1 MPIIREFFSD
11 GSLSDSTIIDLVMK
25 ALSEGSSADPETLI
39 LTIASLYILKEAF
52 GQRREEWALIADKA
66 KDFLKG
72 AGVNNVEKH
81 LKKVQLVI
89 REAN

>member
-1 MPIIREFFSD
+1 M
-11 GSLSDSTIIDLVMK
+11 
-25 ALSEGSSADPETLI
+25 I

-52 GQRREEWALIADKA
+52 GERREEWALIADKA

-72 AGVNNVEKH
+72 AGINNVEKH